1 MDATAYRAKAAEM
14 RKRLQQARDPI
25 VREELEKLAAE
36 YDRLAEAA
44 QRRTRPKPGGS

>member
-1 MDATAYRAKAAEM
+1 M
-14 RKRLQQARDPI
+14 RKRAQQARDPI

-44 QRRTRPKPGGS
+44 DRRATRPKPGES